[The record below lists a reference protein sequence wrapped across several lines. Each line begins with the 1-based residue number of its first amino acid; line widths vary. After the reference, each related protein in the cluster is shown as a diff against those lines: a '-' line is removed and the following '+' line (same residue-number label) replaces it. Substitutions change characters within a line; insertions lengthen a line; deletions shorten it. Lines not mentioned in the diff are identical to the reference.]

1 MKIAISGKGGVGK
14 TTLAGLLAIAFE
26 EAGNKVL
33 AIDADPDA
41 NLGSTLGFTREEI
54 NSITPLSEMKD
65 LIAQRTGISSPS
77 FGQMFK
83 LNPQVDDIP
92 DRFSLKRGN
101 LNLLLLGTFE
111 KGGSGCFCP
120 ENSLLRSL
128 ISHVLH
134 LKDEVVIVDMEAGLE
149 HLGRGTA
156 SFVNAFII
164 VVEPSHN
171 SLQTAFKIREMAGDI
186 GVKESFLVA
195 NKIKGNSELEF
206 IIRNTPEFT
215 LLGTIPYSLE
225 LIEGDL
231 LGNSP
236 LVSSPQTYSQVKK
249 IKEQLENLMTEKF
262 ADNL

>member
-14 TTLAGLLAIAFE
+14 STLAGLLALAFV

-41 NLGSTLGFTREEI
+41 NLGSTLGFTRKEI
-54 NSITPLSEMKD
+54 NSIAPLSEMKEF
-65 LIAQRTGISSPS
+65 IAERTGIKGPS
-77 FGQMFK
+77 LGQMFK

-92 DRFSLKRGN
+92 ARFSLKKGN

-111 KGGSGCFCP
+111 KGGGGCFCP

-156 SFVNAFII
+156 SFVDAFVI

-171 SLQTAFKIREMAGDI
+171 SLQTAFKIKELASDI
-186 GVKESFLVA
+186 GVNEAFLVA
-195 NKIKGNSELEF
+195 NKIKGDSDLEF
-206 IIRNTPEFT
+206 IKRNTPGLA
-215 LLGTIPYSLE
+215 LLGTITYSLE

-231 LGNSP
+231 RGDSP
-236 LVSSPQTYSQVKK
+236 RVSSPTTYNQVKT
-249 IKEQLENLMTEKF
+249 IKEQLEKLIPERHPGNK
-262 ADNL
+262 

>member
-14 TTLAGLLAIAFE
+14 STLAGLLALTFV

-41 NLGSTLGFTREEI
+41 NLGSALGFTRKEI
-54 NSITPLSEMKD
+54 NSITPLSEMKEF
-65 LIAQRTGISSPS
+65 ISERTGIKGPS
-77 FGQMFK
+77 LGQMFK

-92 DRFSLKRGN
+92 ARFSLKKGD

-128 ISHVLH
+128 ISHVLR

-156 SFVNAFII
+156 SFVDAFVV
-164 VVEPSHN
+164 VVEPSQN
-171 SLQTAFKIREMAGDI
+171 SLQTALKIKELASDI
-186 GVKESFLVA
+186 GVNESFLVA
-195 NKIKGNSELEF
+195 NKIKGNSDLEF
-206 IIRNTPEFT
+206 IKKNTPGFA
-215 LLGTIPYSLE
+215 LLGTISYSLE

-231 LGNSP
+231 RGDSP
-236 LVSSPQTYSQVKK
+236 YVSSPDTYNQVKI
-249 IKEQLENLMTEKF
+249 IKEQLEKLIPERHPGSK
-262 ADNL
+262 

>member
-14 TTLAGLLAIAFE
+14 STLAGLLAIAFV

-54 NSITPLSEMKD
+54 KGITPLSEMKE
-65 LIAQRTGISSPS
+65 LIAERTGIKSPS

-92 DRFSLKRGN
+92 ARFSLKKGN

-156 SFVNAFII
+156 SFVDAFVI

-171 SLQTAFKIREMAGDI
+171 SIQTALKIRELASDI
-186 GVKESFLVA
+186 GVNESLLVA
-195 NKIKGNSELEF
+195 NKIKGDSDLEF
-206 IIRNTPEFT
+206 IKRNTPGFT
-215 LLGTIPYSLE
+215 LLGTITYSLE

-231 LGNSP
+231 KGDSP
-236 LVSSPQTYSQVKK
+236 YVSSPLTYNQVKAV
-249 IKEQLENLMTEKF
+249 KEQLEKVMPEKYPGSK
-262 ADNL
+262 

>member
-14 TTLAGLLAIAFE
+14 STLAALLALTFV
-26 EAGNKVL
+26 EASNKVL

-41 NLGSTLGFTREEI
+41 NLGSSLGFTREEI
-54 NSITPLSEMKD
+54 KSITPLSEMKE
-65 LIAQRTGISSPS
+65 LIAQRTGIKGPS
-77 FGQMFK
+77 LGQMFK

-92 DRFSLKRGN
+92 AKFSLKKGN
-101 LNLLLLGTFE
+101 LSLLLLGTFE

-134 LKDEVVIVDMEAGLE
+134 LKNEVVIVDMEAGLE

-156 SFVNAFII
+156 SFVDAFVI

-171 SLQTAFKIREMAGDI
+171 SIQTALKIREMASDI
-186 GVKESFLVA
+186 GVNESFLVA
-195 NKIKGNSELEF
+195 NKIKGDSDLEF
-206 IIRNTPEFT
+206 IKKNTPGFT
-215 LLGTIPYSLE
+215 QLGTITYSLG

-231 LGNSP
+231 KGDSP
-236 LVSSPQTYSQVKK
+236 LVSSPETYNQVKV
-249 IKEQLENLMTEKF
+249 IKAQLEKLIPENYPDSK
-262 ADNL
+262 